1 MNTMPGGSSLLL
13 CSLARKD
20 AAGSLG
26 SLPARWSGSTCPRL
40 RDVNVKASS
49 PSCIFT
55 SVPSDRKDEEQCDQD
70 HIPAAR
76 RREAWAIPC
85 GRSGSPLA
93 QLCCPA
99 LPKTPGFQDLLVV
112 QAPDLLLGLQDLK
125 GVLLV
130 YTQNAHLDVWWL
142 VLR

>member
-1 MNTMPGGSSLLL
+1 MQPRKKGCCRKSRKFTSSLERFNL
-13 CSLARKD
+13 
-20 AAGSLG
+20 
-26 SLPARWSGSTCPRL
+26 
-40 RDVNVKASS
+40 SS
-49 PSCIFT
+49 VEGRQCQGFVPSCIFT
-55 SVPSDRKDEEQCDQD
+55 SVPSDRKDEEQRDQD

-142 VLR
+142 ELR